1 MKPKINYKLSD
12 FPFNHN
18 LKTRWRDLDAFQ
30 HINNAA
36 YASYIETARVEMFKN
51 WKIEG
56 SNSGKSIIMASL
68 KINYL
73 KQLKHP
79 SDITIGQRISRIG
92 KTSFDIESVV
102 FNENLDPVC
111 HTLVVAVCFDFEK
124 QVPVDVYDA
133 IKNDYTR

>member
-1 MKPKINYKLSD
+1 MNKEYKLKD
-12 FPFNHN
+12 FPSHCK
-18 LKTRWRDLDAFQ
+18 LSTRFIDMDAFQ

-79 SDITIGQRISRIG
+79 SDMIIAQRISRIG

-102 FNENLDPVC
+102 FNEELVAIC